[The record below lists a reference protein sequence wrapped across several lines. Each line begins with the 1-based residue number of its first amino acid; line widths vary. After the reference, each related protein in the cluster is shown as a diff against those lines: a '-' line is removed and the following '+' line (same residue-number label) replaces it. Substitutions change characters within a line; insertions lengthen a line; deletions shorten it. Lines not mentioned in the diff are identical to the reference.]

1 MRPHSII
8 RTLAA
13 TALLALPSLAM
24 AAPDQNTNNS
34 GCPSGQWRNS
44 QNQCVNNGNNGNG
57 QWNNGRNN
65 TNGQWNNGRH
75 RDRDD
80 RDDRNRRDN
89 DDRNNRRGNNG
100 GNNNGGYNNGGYNNG
115 GYNNGGYN
123 NGGYNNGG
131 YNNGGYNNGGYN
143 NGGYNNGG
151 YNNGNRG
158 GQLSG
163 QVSSFSPYNL
173 VLSNGTHVVLHN
185 GTVINPTGTNLT
197 SGQRVRVIGN
207 WNQDGTFNANE
218 IDVTT
223 NGYGNYRR

>member
-13 TALLALPSLAM
+13 TALIALPSLAM
-24 AAPDQNTNNS
+24 AAPDQNTNQNNS
-34 GCPSGQWRNS
+34 CPSGQWRNGS
-44 QNQCVNNGNNGNG
+44 GQCVNNNGNG
-57 QWNNGRNN
+57 QWNNGQN
-65 TNGQWNNGRH
+65 NNGRNRD

-80 RDDRNRRDN
+80 RRRRDN
-89 DDRNNRRGNNG
+89 DDRNNR
-100 GNNNGGYNNGGYNNG
+100 NNGGYNNG

-151 YNNGNRG
+151 YNNGNRS

-163 QVSSFSPYNL
+163 TVSSFSPYNL
-173 VLSNGTHVVLHN
+173 YLSNGTHVVLHN
-185 GTVINPTGTNLT
+185 GTVINPTGNNLAA
-197 SGQRVRVIGN
+197 GERVRVIGN
-207 WNQDGTFNANE
+207 WNQDGSFNANE
-218 IDVTT
+218 VDVTG
-223 NGYGNYRR
+223 NGGYNRYQR

>member
-1 MRPHSII
+1 MSPHSII

-13 TALLALPSLAM
+13 TALIALPSLAM
-24 AAPDQNTNNS
+24 AAPDQNTNQNN
-34 GCPSGQWRNS
+34 GCPNGQWRNGS
-44 QNQCVNNGNNGNG
+44 GQCVSNGNNGNNG
-57 QWNNGRNN
+57 QWNNGRSGRRDQDDNN
-65 TNGQWNNGRH
+65 RGNR

-80 RDDRNRRDN
+80 R
-89 DDRNNRRGNNG
+89 
-100 GNNNGGYNNGGYNNG
+100 NNNGRNNGGYNNG

-158 GQLSG
+158 GELSG
-163 QVSSFSPYNL
+163 SVRSFSPYNL
-173 VLSNGTHVVLHN
+173 YLSNGTHVVLHN
-185 GTVINPTGTNLT
+185 GTVINPTGNNLAA
-197 SGQRVRVIGN
+197 GERVRVIGN

-218 IDVTT
+218 IDVTG
-223 NGYGNYRR
+223 NGYNRYQR